1 MEEENT
7 KPRKHNATQGVAQ
20 ALVRQGHHQFG
31 LQRAWL
37 HLVIG
42 LGLGAAFSAIY
53 GASIPTPKVKGLA
66 FLGVSPRPSTHYAP
80 LKARSFAGR
89 QRQRTR
95 GAWSAWKV
103 TLWDSVC
110 TVLSLQTKSPITFT
124 IARKPSV
131 DKAFLLLDDESHVPP
146 HRLYIHGLDSRTH
159 DRRAVPGIRL
169 KT

>member
-1 MEEENT
+1 M
-7 KPRKHNATQGVAQ
+7 
-20 ALVRQGHHQFG
+20 
-31 LQRAWL
+31 
-37 HLVIG
+37 
-42 LGLGAAFSAIY
+42 
-53 GASIPTPKVKGLA
+53 PKVEGLA

-95 GAWSAWKV
+95 GAWAAWKV

-110 TVLSLQTKSPITFT
+110 TVLSLQTKSPITFA

-131 DKAFLLLDDESHVPP
+131 DKAFVLLDDESHAPP
-146 HRLYIHGLDSRTH
+146 RHLHIHGLDSRTH
-159 DRRAVPGIRL
+159 DRRAVLGTRL